1 MDRSLREGTCFFLVG
16 ICGAGMS
23 SLATLLQD
31 MGMKVRGSDAVR
43 DGPVAD
49 RLLLR
54 GIPVMSEEAAAGE
67 LSRDEIV
74 VYSSAIRR
82 DNVVMMAALSR
93 GADVL
98 HRAELLAEIAA
109 DYFLMAV
116 AGTHGKTT
124 TSGMIGYVL
133 AKQGFS
139 PTMYVGGHILGGD
152 IEFPVQRNQR
162 RSIDGRPI
170 MVMETDESDG
180 SFLRFHPDVAVLT
193 NIDRDHLGAYGDSMD
208 NLVNAFGQ
216 FARQCSEREGLVIG
230 FGDEEA
236 SARITRQAPRHIVYG
251 EKTSDDVQLIYDSM
265 SNSARVLAPNV
276 NVAFH
281 MTHGDEK
288 SYLNAVAAALA
299 CERAGVPV
307 IEGLHEL
314 ETFPGM
320 ERRMQVLATYHG
332 ATVLT
337 DHADHPTEI
346 RATMQAVSVR
356 YPGRPVTLILQ
367 PHRYSRVRTCL
378 EDYGAAVRGAS
389 RVILL
394 DIFPAGETIEHPEE
408 WNARLRECLQNNV
421 GRALSPRLAP
431 EKLLENL
438 RTSISN
444 DDVFLFM
451 GPGDVNRLASRFCA
465 LLKSD
470 NAVESELVSPH
481 GETRGQENQE

>member
-109 DYFLMAV
+109 DYFLVAV

-133 AKQGFS
+133 AKQGFL
-139 PTMYVGGHILGGD
+139 PTMYVGGHILGCD
-152 IEFPVQRNQR
+152 VEFPVQRNQR
-162 RSIDGRPI
+162 RSIDGHPI

-251 EKTSDDVQLIYDSM
+251 EKTSDDVQLVYDSK
-265 SNSARVLAPNV
+265 SNSARVLARNV

-281 MTHGDEK
+281 MTRGDEK

-307 IEGLHEL
+307 IEALHEL

-337 DHADHPTEI
+337 DHADP
-346 RATMQAVSVR
+346 
-356 YPGRPVTLILQ
+356 
-367 PHRYSRVRTCL
+367 
-378 EDYGAAVRGAS
+378 
-389 RVILL
+389 
-394 DIFPAGETIEHPEE
+394 
-408 WNARLRECLQNNV
+408 
-421 GRALSPRLAP
+421 
-431 EKLLENL
+431 
-438 RTSISN
+438 
-444 DDVFLFM
+444 
-451 GPGDVNRLASRFCA
+451 
-465 LLKSD
+465 SD
-470 NAVESELVSPH
+470 GN
-481 GETRGQENQE
+481 